1 MGVKILLLTGQSGSG
16 KSTAMRSLEDKGYY
30 CVDNMPT
37 RVVEQVVSTIVQEK
51 LNPKVA
57 IAMDI
62 RAPNFDSSGLQTV
75 EKLKATYE
83 NTRLVYL
90 EATEEYLLRR
100 YSETRRVH
108 PLEDGTGLQ
117 NAIGNERDILAPFRE
132 SADDTIDTS
141 GMSPHELR
149 AYIHGQFADVNIS
162 DDLRVAFL
170 SFGFKHGVPTIAD
183 IVLDVRFL
191 PNPYFIPHLKK
202 KTGLDNTVRD
212 YVLSFEKAAQFIDHA
227 TTMLSF
233 LIPEYHRE
241 GKRYLTVAI
250 GCTGGQHRSVS
261 IARKLEEHY
270 KSENMLT
277 HIRHRDV
284 KEAPL

>member
-16 KSTAMRSLEDKGYY
+16 KSTVMRALEDKGYF

-37 RVVEQVVSTIVQEK
+37 QVVEQVVSTIVTENVSSK
-51 LNPKVA
+51 IA

-62 RAPNFDSSGLQTV
+62 RAPNFHSTGLQTV
-75 EKLKATYE
+75 TRLKETYE

-90 EATEEYLLRR
+90 EATEDYLIRR

-108 PLEDGTGLQ
+108 PLEDGSGLQ
-117 NAIGNERDILAPFRE
+117 NAIKNESFILAPFRE
-132 SADDTIDTS
+132 FADDTIDTS

-149 AYIHGQFADVNIS
+149 ANIHSQFADVNIS
-162 DDLRVAFL
+162 DDLRIGFL
-170 SFGFKHGVPTIAD
+170 SFGFKHGIPKTAD

-191 PNPYFIPHLKK
+191 PNPYFVPEMKE
-202 KTGLDNTVRD
+202 KTGLDNAVRD
-212 YVLSFEKAAQFIDHA
+212 YVLSFDKATQFIEHA

-233 LIPEYHRE
+233 LIPEYHSE

-261 IARKLEEHY
+261 IARELEANY
-270 KSENMLT
+270 KGQNMLT
-277 HIRHRDV
+277 NIRHRDV
-284 KEAPL
+284 KEKLK

>member
-51 LNPKVA
+51 INPKVA

-62 RAPNFDSSGLQTV
+62 RAPNFHSSGLQTV

-90 EATEEYLLRR
+90 EATEEYLIRR

-117 NAIGNERDILAPFRE
+117 NAIKNERDILGPFRE

-162 DDLRVAFL
+162 DDLRIAFL
-170 SFGFKHGVPTIAD
+170 SFGFKHGIPTIAD

-191 PNPYFIPHLKK
+191 PNPYFL
-202 KTGLDNTVRD
+202 
-212 YVLSFEKAAQFIDHA
+212 
-227 TTMLSF
+227 
-233 LIPEYHRE
+233 
-241 GKRYLTVAI
+241 
-250 GCTGGQHRSVS
+250 
-261 IARKLEEHY
+261 
-270 KSENMLT
+270 
-277 HIRHRDV
+277 
-284 KEAPL
+284 